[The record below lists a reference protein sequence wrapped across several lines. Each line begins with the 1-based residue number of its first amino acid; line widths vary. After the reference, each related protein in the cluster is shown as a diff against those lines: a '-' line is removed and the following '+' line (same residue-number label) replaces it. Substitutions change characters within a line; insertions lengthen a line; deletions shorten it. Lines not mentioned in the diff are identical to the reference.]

1 MTRWEAI
8 EESFTR
14 LHNFALTDI
23 EGFASNRTGG
33 NYGLV
38 DLVGRIG
45 DAQERLARPK
55 VGIHWHRLA
64 AVPPWLVPPGEDPDQ
79 AELEAGGGASP
90 ATRSK

>member
-14 LHNFALTDI
+14 PHNFALTDI

-45 DAQERLARPK
+45 DA
-55 VGIHWHRLA
+55 
-64 AVPPWLVPPGEDPDQ
+64 GEW
-79 AELEAGGGASP
+79 
-90 ATRSK
+90 